1 MPKNKNS
8 PVRLNIYIHDPG
20 MRRQIKAMAAQKDV
34 SVSEFCVQA
43 ITNHL
48 LKEKESAGEEIRSP
62 LKLAVKKAYQF
73 QKKTFGGRAFA
84 VSSADLI
91 RESREDRRA
100 L

>member
-1 MPKNKNS
+1 MSKNKNS

-48 LKEKESAGEEIRSP
+48 LKKRNLP
-62 LKLAVKKAYQF
+62 VRK
-73 QKKTFGGRAFA
+73 
-84 VSSADLI
+84 
-91 RESREDRRA
+91 
-100 L
+100 